1 MATEDPERI
10 IIPVRPKTFSKEQK
24 MGLGVFVSV
33 GALATI
39 FGLFYISS
47 HLASPFKIDYDGP
60 LVYVGEEYT
69 EQQLIELQQKD
80 TDGDGLN
87 DYEELYVYSTSPYL
101 EDTDGDDLSDYT
113 EITSGRDPNCITGE
127 DCEQDGLFQE
137 GDVGIGIGDLTDA
150 QDPSLMDAT
159 GAYTQE
165 VVEASEAAQSTV
177 DILISNFSIEDIRS
191 VLSEAIPAEEV
202 SQMSDEEAT
211 EFFRQTLEQMEADGR
226 LDELLAES

>member
-1 MATEDPERI
+1 
-10 IIPVRPKTFSKEQK
+10 

-47 HLASPFKIDYDGP
+47 HLGSPFQIDYDGP

-101 EDTDGDDLSDYT
+101 EDTDGDDITDAA
-113 EITSGRDPNCITGE
+113 EIASGRDPNCITGE
-127 DCEQDGLFQE
+127 DCGSDGAYQDGE
-137 GDVGIGIGDLTDA
+137 VAPDVSDFTDA
-150 QDPSLMDAT
+150 TDPSLMDAT
-159 GAYTQE
+159 NTYTQGQIA
-165 VVEASEAAQSTV
+165 ASGAAEEQGRV
-177 DILISNFSIEDIRS
+177 DLIIESFTPDEIRA
-191 VLSEAIPAEEV
+191 VLSDAIPAEEV
-202 SQMSDEEAT
+202 AQMSDQEAI

-226 LDELLAES
+226 LDELLEG